1 MKAVAGVLAHRDSV
15 TNYLDIV
22 GDACNLTALLTEDA
36 KEEIKKT
43 LASATFYV
51 AVNKKM
57 AFSASDDII
66 DLTLANMT
74 S

>member
-1 MKAVAGVLAHRDSV
+1 MAGVLAHRDSV

-43 LASATFYV
+43 LASAKYYV

-57 AFSASDDII
+57 AFSAADDTINLVL
-66 DLTLANMT
+66 DNMT